1 MTIQETIKS
10 KVSWMFSDLI
20 FEEESH
26 RYFVNGSS
34 YPSVSSLIKK
44 HETKVDFKQ
53 IAKAVAKRDDRP
65 LDEVLNDWE
74 KKKND
79 ACALGTQ
86 THNYAEFYD
95 GTQSPINGF
104 QEAAKKFFDELPDY
118 YEVIF
123 KELRM
128 YSREYKYAGT
138 SDLILLDKRTN
149 TLVIADFKTN
159 KDLWK
164 SYQMLQGKFNHLEQ
178 NNYNK
183 YQLQLSYYQ
192 IMLEQSGY
200 EVSNRALIWLKPDG
214 NYELHCTENLT
225 KDLKY
230 CLLNNTL

>member
-1 MTIQETIKS
+1 MTLQQNIKS
-10 KVSWMFSDLI
+10 KIEWMFSDLV

-26 RYFVNGSS
+26 KYFVNGIF

-44 HETKVDFKQ
+44 HETKVNFKQ
-53 IAKAVAKRDDRP
+53 IAKNVAEKDNKN
-65 LDEVLNDWE
+65 LNEVLNDWD

-86 THNYAEFYD
+86 THNYAEFYN
-95 GTQSPINGF
+95 GTQEPINDF
-104 QEAAKKFFDELPDY
+104 QKAAKRFFDELPLY
-118 YEVIF
+118 YEIIF

-128 YSREYKYAGT
+128 YSREFKYAGT

-164 SYQMLQGKFNHLEQ
+164 SYQMLQGKFSHLEQ
-178 NNYNK
+178 NNFNK

-200 EVSNRALIWLKPDG
+200 KVSNRVLIWLKPDG
-214 NYELHCTENLT
+214 TYELHCTKDLT
-225 KDLKY
+225 KDLKC
-230 CLLNNTL
+230 CLLNNMF